1 MACDWLSKLG
11 NANLIYPTVYCK
23 AHELLIHTLK
33 KIKLKFGEDS
43 NEFRYVR
50 QLHEF
55 LVLNGVVRFEQ
66 KLKSRYLQK
75 HDLCYWGY
83 SEFEILED
91 LQREF
96 VSIVNKLS
104 LTAYDVQTISEALI
118 ANGIVDNIKAANTT
132 AYYAY
137 AWMHGEQFD
146 LNKRSFKTHRA
157 RLRKIGID
165 IAMEYDASKTPG
177 VVIHNMREISMQET
191 VMPDWY
197 RQRVT
202 PLYAVG

>member
-1 MACDWLSKLG
+1 MPD
-11 NANLIYPTVYCK
+11 
-23 AHELLIHTLK
+23 
-33 KIKLKFGEDS
+33 
-43 NEFRYVR
+43 
-50 QLHEF
+50 
-55 LVLNGVVRFEQ
+55 
-66 KLKSRYLQK
+66 
-75 HDLCYWGY
+75 
-83 SEFEILED
+83 
-91 LQREF
+91 
-96 VSIVNKLS
+96 
-104 LTAYDVQTISEALI
+104 
-118 ANGIVDNIKAANTT
+118 GIVDNIKAANIM

-191 VMPDWY
+191 VMPDGI

>member
-1 MACDWLSKLG
+1 M
-11 NANLIYPTVYCK
+11 
-23 AHELLIHTLK
+23 
-33 KIKLKFGEDS
+33 
-43 NEFRYVR
+43 
-50 QLHEF
+50 
-55 LVLNGVVRFEQ
+55 
-66 KLKSRYLQK
+66 
-75 HDLCYWGY
+75 
-83 SEFEILED
+83 
-91 LQREF
+91 
-96 VSIVNKLS
+96 
-104 LTAYDVQTISEALI
+104 TAYDVHTISEALI
-118 ANGIVDNIKAANTT
+118 TNGVVDNVKAANTT

-137 AWMHGEQFD
+137 AWMNGERFD
-146 LNKRSFKTHRA
+146 FNKNQVRVHRA